1 MTIASGAWI
10 IICVWL
16 AILALPGLLAPWM
29 ATYSKTIG
37 GTKTSSNNCGR
48 SSKYCKVAKA
58 IRGVALTTTF
68 IV

>member
-1 MTIASGAWI
+1 
-10 IICVWL
+10 
-16 AILALPGLLAPWM
+16 M

-48 SSKYCKVAKA
+48 SSKYCKIAKA

-68 IV
+68 ID